1 MITPGT
7 LLIQAGTILP
17 ESIQLKNDL
26 TANGWTAV
34 RSSAGVRQLK
44 ADLRAA
50 GWNYFYMAVVKQ
62 RGFGCDGAKRMVSA
76 MKRIT
81 AKMRLEN
88 CNSVQIDEIAAHSFW
103 GIPYLRVS
111 AHCFHIQKGI
121 IFAGA
126 RE

>member
-1 MITPGT
+1 
-7 LLIQAGTILP
+7 
-17 ESIQLKNDL
+17 
-26 TANGWTAV
+26 
-34 RSSAGVRQLK
+34 
-44 ADLRAA
+44 
-50 GWNYFYMAVVKQ
+50 MAVIKQ
-62 RGFGCDGAKRMVSA
+62 RSFGRGGAKRMLSA

-81 AKMRLEN
+81 AKMRLKN

-111 AHCFHIQKGI
+111 AHGFHIQKGI